1 MAWLYLLLAIIFELV
16 GTTAL
21 KFSDGF
27 SKLYWTLGM
36 AVSYGFA
43 FYLLSIVVKT
53 IPLGIAYAVWAGLG
67 TLGAFFISIYIFKT
81 EASNLAWFGVVLVV
95 TGVVLLNAGSNSH

>member
-36 AVSYGFA
+36 AVSYGLA
-43 FYLLSIVVKT
+43 FYLLAIVVKT

-67 TLGAFFISIYIFKT
+67 TLGASLFPSISLKLKPAT
-81 EASNLAWFGVVLVV
+81 LLGLVWFW
-95 TGVVLLNAGSNSH
+95 

>member
-1 MAWLYLLLAIIFELV
+1 MAWIYLFFAIIFELA

-21 KFSDGF
+21 KLSDGF
-27 SKLYWTLGM
+27 TKLYWTLGM
-36 AVSYGFA
+36 GVSYGFA

-67 TLGAFFISIYIFKT
+67 TLGAFIISIWIFKS
-81 EASNLAWFGVVLVV
+81 EASSLAWLGVFLVIS
-95 TGVVLLNAGSNSH
+95 GVALLNIGSSTH

>member
-1 MAWLYLLLAIIFELV
+1 MAWFYLLLAIVFELV

-21 KFSDGF
+21 KFSEGF
-27 SKLYWTLGM
+27 TKLYWTLGM

-67 TLGAFFISIYIFKT
+67 TLGAFLISIWVFKS
-81 EASNLAWFGVVLVV
+81 EASSLAWFGVVLVV
-95 TGVVLLNAGSNSH
+95 TGVALLNIGSNAH

>member
-1 MAWLYLLLAIIFELV
+1 MAWFYLVLAIIFELA

-27 SKLYWTLGM
+27 TKLYWTLGM

-67 TLGAFFISIYIFKT
+67 TLGAFLISIWVFKS
-81 EASNLAWFGVVLVV
+81 EASGLAWFGVVLVV
-95 TGVVLLNAGSNSH
+95 TGVALLNIGSDAH

>member
-1 MAWLYLLLAIIFELV
+1 
-16 GTTAL
+16 
-21 KFSDGF
+21 
-27 SKLYWTLGM
+27 M

-67 TLGAFFISIYIFKT
+67 TLGAFLISIWVFKS
-81 EASNLAWFGVVLVV
+81 EASSLAWFGVVLVV
-95 TGVVLLNAGSNSH
+95 TGVALLNIGSNAH

>member
-1 MAWLYLLLAIIFELV
+1 MAWFYLVLAIIFELA

-27 SKLYWTLGM
+27 TKLYWTLGM

-67 TLGAFFISIYIFKT
+67 TLGAFLISIWVFKS
-81 EASNLAWFGVVLVV
+81 EASSLAWFGVVLVV
-95 TGVVLLNAGSNSH
+95 TGVALLNIGSEAH

>member
-1 MAWLYLLLAIIFELV
+1 MLAIIFELV

-27 SKLYWTLGM
+27 TKLYWTLGM
-36 AVSYGFA
+36 AVSYGLA
-43 FYLLSIVVKT
+43 FYLLAIVVKT

-67 TLGAFFISIYIFKT
+67 TLGAFFISIY
-81 EASNLAWFGVVLVV
+81 LQDRGQQPCLVWC
-95 TGVVLLNAGSNSH
+95 GFGSNRRSSA

>member
-1 MAWLYLLLAIIFELV
+1 MAWIYLFFAIIFELA

-21 KFSDGF
+21 KLSDGF
-27 SKLYWTLGM
+27 TKLYWTLGM
-36 AVSYGFA
+36 GVSYGFA

-67 TLGAFFISIYIFKT
+67 TLGAFIISIWIFKS
-81 EASNLAWFGVVLVV
+81 EASSLAWLGVFLVIS
-95 TGVVLLNAGSNSH
+95 GVALLNIGSSPH

>member
-1 MAWLYLLLAIIFELV
+1 MAWFYLLLAIIFELA

-21 KFSDGF
+21 KFSEGF
-27 SKLYWTLGM
+27 SKFYWTLGM

-53 IPLGIAYAVWAGLG
+53 IPLGIAYARLG
-67 TLGAFFISIYIFKT
+67 WSWHTRGVPDLDLG
-81 EASNLAWFGVVLVV
+81 V
-95 TGVVLLNAGSNSH
+95 

>member
-36 AVSYGFA
+36 ALSYGLA
-43 FYLLSIVVKT
+43 FYLLAIVVKT

-67 TLGAFFISIYIFKT
+67 TMGAFLISIFIFKT
-81 EASNLAWFGVVLVV
+81 EASAMAWFGVIFVIA
-95 TGVVLLNAGSNSH
+95 GVALLNAGSTSH

>member
-1 MAWLYLLLAIIFELV
+1 MAWVYLLLAIIFELV

-21 KFSDGF
+21 KLSDGF
-27 SKLYWTLGM
+27 TKLWWTLGM
-36 AVSYGFA
+36 GLSYGLA

-67 TLGAFFISIYIFKT
+67 TLGAFMISIVIFKS
-81 EASNLAWFGVVLVV
+81 EATGLAWLGVFLVV
-95 TGVVLLNAGSNSH
+95 SGVALLNIGSSAH

>member
-1 MAWLYLLLAIIFELV
+1 MAWVYLFFAIIFELA

-27 SKLYWTLGM
+27 TKLYWTLGM
-36 AVSYGFA
+36 ALSYGMA
-43 FYLLSIVVKT
+43 FYLLSIVVRT

-67 TLGAFFISIYIFKT
+67 TLGAFMISILIFKS
-81 EASNLAWFGVVLVV
+81 EATSLAWLGVFLVV
-95 TGVVLLNAGSNSH
+95 SGVALLNIGNSSH

>member
-1 MAWLYLLLAIIFELV
+1 MAWFYLLFAIIFELA

-21 KFSDGF
+21 KFSEGF
-27 SKLYWTLGM
+27 TTLYWTLGM

-67 TLGAFFISIYIFKT
+67 TLGAFLISIWVFKS
-81 EASNLAWFGVVLVV
+81 EASSLAWFGVVLVV
-95 TGVVLLNAGSNSH
+95 TGVALLNIGSNAH